1 MGKVLVVVDYQ
12 KDFVDGALGFA
23 GAEALDERIAAKVK
37 AYLANED
44 KVVVTLDTHD
54 EEYSRTQEGRKLP
67 VRHCLRESDGWR
79 IFGETAALV
88 EDCRAFEKPTF
99 GSGQLF
105 DYLRSSQC
113 FEQIELCGLV
123 TNMCVL
129 SNAVLAKCA
138 QPEVRIVVDAA
149 ACAAPDQEMHQ
160 AALKVL
166 EGLQVEVINKK

>member
-1 MGKVLVVVDYQ
+1 M
-12 KDFVDGALGFA
+12 
-23 GAEALDERIAAKVK
+23 
-37 AYLANED
+37 
-44 KVVVTLDTHD
+44 
-54 EEYSRTQEGRKLP
+54 LP
-67 VRHCLRESDGWR
+67 VRQCLRESVGWR
-79 IFGETAALV
+79 IFGDPAALV
-88 EDCRAFEKPTF
+88 EDCRAFVMPTF

>member
-1 MGKVLVVVDYQ
+1 MKNIHALRR
-12 KDFVDGALGFA
+12 GASCRCVIVCARATA
-23 GAEALDERIAAKVK
+23 GAFLV
-37 AYLANED
+37 
-44 KVVVTLDTHD
+44 
-54 EEYSRTQEGRKLP
+54 KLP
-67 VRHCLRESDGWR
+67 PWWR
-79 IFGETAALV
+79 IV
-88 EDCRAFEKPTF
+88 RAFEKPTF